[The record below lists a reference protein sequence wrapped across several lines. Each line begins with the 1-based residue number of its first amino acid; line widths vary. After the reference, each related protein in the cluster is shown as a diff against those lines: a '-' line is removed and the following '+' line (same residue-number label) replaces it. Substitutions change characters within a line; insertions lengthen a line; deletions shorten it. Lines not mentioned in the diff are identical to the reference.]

1 MAAAMLKKPL
11 RVAIVGGG
19 IGGAAAASALSQRG
33 VTVRLFEQAPA
44 LAEVGAGVALQPNGI
59 RMLRQLGL
67 GGALLQWGARWLDPQ
82 FRRSDGSFIACMW
95 PPELGNEIEFYGMHR
110 ADLLNLF
117 VERLPADVVATDHKC
132 VGFEQDEHEAIIRFA
147 NGRRE
152 VADVVI
158 AADGIHS
165 KLQEFVVAPSAPLP
179 SGSVAYRGLIPAASV
194 FWPRGAMR
202 NWLGAGKHFLVYP
215 VRSDALLNYVG
226 FVRTDEHM
234 RESWST
240 AGDPVAL
247 AQAFAGWD
255 PMVEAITA
263 QASMTFRW
271 GLYDREPLPV
281 WTRGRLTLL
290 GDAAHPMLPH
300 VGQGANQAIEDAVAL
315 ATVLARANRSSAP
328 QALRIYETLRRART
342 ARVQRSAR
350 VNGARYDGASRDLG
364 VRDQQLAA
372 QSQERAWIWDYDAG
386 LEAAAAAAAL

>member
-1 MAAAMLKKPL
+1 MAVALLKNPCVW
-11 RVAIVGGG
+11 RSS
-19 IGGAAAASALSQRG
+19 AAASAALPRPAHSAQRG

-110 ADLLNLF
+110 ADLLHLF

-132 VGFEQDEHEAIIRFA
+132 VGFEQDEHEAILAFA
-147 NGRRE
+147 NGRR
-152 VADVVI
+152 AGRRRRHCRRWHSFK
-158 AADGIHS
+158 ASGI
-165 KLQEFVVAPSAPLP
+165 
-179 SGSVAYRGLIPAASV
+179 RG
-194 FWPRGAMR
+194 R
-202 NWLGAGKHFLVYP
+202 P
-215 VRSDALLNYVG
+215 VRPTAFGLTRLSRSHSGGKRLLAARGHAQLVGGGQAFSRLSGALRRPHQLRR
-226 FVRTDEHM
+226 VRANRRTNARVLVDG
-234 RESWST
+234 
-240 AGDPVAL
+240 GDPVAL

-271 GLYDREPLPV
+271 GLYDREPLSA

-290 GDAAHPMLPH
+290 GDAAHPMLPPCRPGGQPSH
-300 VGQGANQAIEDAVAL
+300 RGCGGIGNGVGARRPEHRTAGPAHLRACGGRGPRASSSAH
-315 ATVLARANRSSAP
+315 ASMARAMTGPA
-328 QALRIYETLRRART
+328 
-342 ARVQRSAR
+342 
-350 VNGARYDGASRDLG
+350 GDLG

-372 QSQERAWIWDYDAG
+372 QSQERAWIWNYDAG